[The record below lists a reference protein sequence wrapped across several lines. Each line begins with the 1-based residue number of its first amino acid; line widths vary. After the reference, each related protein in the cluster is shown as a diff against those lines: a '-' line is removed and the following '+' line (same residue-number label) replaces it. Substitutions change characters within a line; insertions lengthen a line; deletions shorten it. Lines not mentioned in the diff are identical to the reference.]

1 MPSKK
6 VVRQA
11 SRRHDRNVA
20 LRSRAKTLVRK
31 ARRSAEE
38 GDADAAQ
45 EALLAAV
52 KGLDKAVQKGA
63 LHMNNAAR
71 RKSRLAKLV
80 NGAGGGSEE

>member
-6 VVRQA
+6 AVRQA
-11 SRRHDRNVA
+11 SRRHGRNVA

-38 GDADAAQ
+38 GDAEAAR
-45 EALLAAV
+45 EALAAAV
-52 KGLDKAVQKGA
+52 KGLDKAAQKGA

-80 NGAGGGSEE
+80 NGAEVNSDE